1 MSEPSPV
8 VYLLHGEDEYN
19 IAQEVAKFEANL
31 GDDALREANT
41 TSLDGRNFNI
51 DDLVSVVSPMPF
63 IAKRRVVILRHPL
76 ARLESK
82 EAKARIFNKQK
93 LTKDRE
99 KIIENFEK
107 VPPTTALVLV
117 EHKLLTTDWEREK
130 GNLHW
135 LERWAESN
143 REWVYVKAFPL
154 LKGNMGGW
162 IQNRVAQE
170 SGQFTHEAA
179 GRLAE
184 LVGDD
189 TLLADQE
196 IRKLLDYADYKRP
209 VEKEDVDL
217 LTPDSSQADI
227 FAMVD
232 ALGMRDGKK
241 ASENLQRLLE
251 QQEHGYIFAM
261 IVRQFRLL
269 LLVRE
274 ILDGGGGGD
283 EITAKLGFLR
293 VKKWMSRRLIPQ
305 AKKFSLPVLEEI
317 YHRLLNLDEDVKS
330 GLIPVDLALQIFV
343 SSLTNRSHYHS
354 TSH

>member
-8 VYLLHGEDEYN
+8 VYLLHGDDEYT
-19 IAQEVAKFEANL
+19 IAQEVAKLEAKL

-41 TSLDGRNFNI
+41 TSLDGRSFNL

-63 IAKRRVVILRHPL
+63 MAKRRVVILTHPL

-82 EAKARIFNKQK
+82 EAKAKIFNKQK
-93 LTKDRE
+93 MTKDRE

-107 VPPTTALVLV
+107 VPLTTALVLV
-117 EHKLLTTDWEREK
+117 EHKLLTSDWERKK

-135 LERWAESN
+135 LERWAGSN
-143 REWVYVKAFPL
+143 RERVYVKAFPL
-154 LKGNMGGW
+154 GDMEGW
-162 IQNRVAQE
+162 IQNRAAQE
-170 SGQFTHEAA
+170 GGQFTHEAA
-179 GRLAE
+179 KRLAE
-184 LVGDD
+184 LVGDN
-189 TLLADQE
+189 TRLADQE
-196 IRKLLDYADYKRP
+196 TRKLLDYADYKRP
-209 VEKEDVDL
+209 VGVEDVDL

-232 ALGMRDGKK
+232 ALGMRNGQK
-241 ASENLQRLLE
+241 ASENLQRVLE

-261 IVRQFRLL
+261 VIRQFRLL

-283 EITAKLGFLR
+283 ELAAKLRFLG
-293 VKKWMSRRLIPQ
+293 VKKWMSRKLIPQ
-305 AKKFSLPVLEEI
+305 AKRFSLPVLEEI
-317 YHRLLNLDEDVKS
+317 FHRLLNLDVDVKS

-343 SSLTNRSHYHS
+343 SELTSQSHYHS

>member
-8 VYLLHGEDEYN
+8 VYLLHGDDEYN
-19 IAQEVAKFEANL
+19 IAQEVAKLEANL

-41 TSLDGRNFNI
+41 TSLDGRSFNL

-63 IAKRRVVILRHPL
+63 IAKRRVVILTHPL

-82 EAKARIFNKQK
+82 EAKAKFFNKQK

-107 VPPTTALVLV
+107 VPLTTALVLV
-117 EHKLLTTDWEREK
+117 EHKLLTSDWERKK

-135 LERWAESN
+135 LERWAGSD
-143 REWVYVKAFPL
+143 RERVYVKAFPL
-154 LKGNMGGW
+154 GNMEGW
-162 IQNRVAQE
+162 IQNRAAQE
-170 SGQFTHEAA
+170 GGQFTYEAA
-179 GRLAE
+179 RRLAE
-184 LVGDD
+184 LVGAD
-189 TLLADQE
+189 TRLADQE

-217 LTPDSSQADI
+217 LTPDSSQADV

-232 ALGMRDGKK
+232 ALGMRDGQK
-241 ASENLQRLLE
+241 ASLILQRLLE
-251 QQEHGYIFAM
+251 QQEHGFIFAM
-261 IVRQFRLL
+261 VVRQFRLL

-283 EITAKLGFLR
+283 EIAAKLGFLGL
-293 VKKWMSRRLIPQ
+293 KKWMSRKLIPQ
-305 AKKFSLPVLEEI
+305 ARRFSLPVLEEI
-317 YHRLLNLDEDVKS
+317 YHRLLNLDDDVKS

-343 SSLTNRSHYHS
+343 SELTSQSHYHS

>member
-8 VYLLHGEDEYN
+8 VYLLHGDDEYT
-19 IAQEVAKFEANL
+19 IAQEVAKLEANL

-41 TSLDGRNFNI
+41 TSLDGRSFNL

-63 IAKRRVVILRHPL
+63 IAKRRVVILTHPL

-82 EAKARIFNKQK
+82 EAKAKFLNKQK

-107 VPPTTALVLV
+107 VPLTTALVLV
-117 EHKLLTTDWEREK
+117 EHKLLTSDWERKK

-135 LERWAESN
+135 LERWAGSD
-143 REWVYVKAFPL
+143 RERAYVKAFPL
-154 LKGNMGGW
+154 GNMEGW
-162 IQNRVAQE
+162 IQNRAAQE
-170 SGQFTHEAA
+170 GGQFTYEAA
-179 GRLAE
+179 RRLAE
-184 LVGDD
+184 LVGAD
-189 TLLADQE
+189 TRLADQE

-217 LTPDSSQADI
+217 LTPDSSQADV

-232 ALGMRDGKK
+232 ALGMRDGQK
-241 ASENLQRLLE
+241 ASLILQRLLE
-251 QQEHGYIFAM
+251 QQEHGFIFAM
-261 IVRQFRLL
+261 VVRQFRLL

-283 EITAKLGFLR
+283 EIAAKLGFLGL
-293 VKKWMSRRLIPQ
+293 KKWMSRKLIPQ
-305 AKKFSLPVLEEI
+305 AKRFSLPVLEEI
-317 YHRLLNLDEDVKS
+317 YHRLLNLDDDVKS

-343 SSLTNRSHYHS
+343 SELTSQSHYHS

>member
-1 MSEPSPV
+1 MSETSPV
-8 VYLLHGEDEYN
+8 VYLLHGDDEYN
-19 IAQEVAKFEANL
+19 IAQEVAKLEAKL

-41 TSLDGRNFNI
+41 TSLDGRSFNL
-51 DDLVSVVSPMPF
+51 DDLVTVVSPMPF
-63 IAKRRVVILRHPL
+63 MTDRRLVILSHPL

-82 EAKARIFNKQK
+82 EKKARFFNKQK

-107 VPPTTALVLV
+107 VPLTTALVLV
-117 EHKLLTTDWEREK
+117 EHKLLTSDWEREK
-130 GNLHW
+130 GKLHW
-135 LERWAESN
+135 LERWAGSN
-143 REWVYVKAFPL
+143 RERVYLKAFPL
-154 LKGNMGGW
+154 GNMEGW
-162 IQNRVAQE
+162 IKNRAAQE
-170 SGQFTHEAA
+170 GGQFTHEAA

-184 LVGDD
+184 LVGDN
-189 TLLADQE
+189 TRLADQE
-196 IRKLLDYADYKRP
+196 TRKLLDYADYKRP
-209 VEKEDVDL
+209 VGVEDVDL

-232 ALGMRDGKK
+232 ALGMRNGEE

-261 IVRQFRLL
+261 VIRQFRLL

-283 EITAKLGFLR
+283 ELAAKLRFLN
-293 VKKWMSRRLIPQ
+293 VKKWMSKKLIPQ
-305 AKKFSLPVLEEI
+305 AKRFSLPVLEEI
-317 YHRLLNLDEDVKS
+317 FHRLLNLDEEVKS

-343 SSLTNRSHYHS
+343 SELTNQSHYHS
-354 TSH
+354 TSR

>member
-1 MSEPSPV
+1 MSDPSPV
-8 VYLLHGEDEYN
+8 VYLLHGDDEYN
-19 IAQEVAKFEANL
+19 IAQEVAKLEAKL

-41 TSLDGRNFNI
+41 TSLDGRSFNL
-51 DDLVSVVSPMPF
+51 DDLVPVVSPMPF
-63 IAKRRVVILRHPL
+63 MTERRLVILSHPL

-82 EAKARIFNKQK
+82 EKKARFFNKQK

-107 VPPTTALVLV
+107 VPLTTALVLV
-117 EHKLLTTDWEREK
+117 EHKLLTSDWEREK

-135 LERWAESN
+135 LERWAGSN
-143 REWVYVKAFPL
+143 RERVYVKAFPL
-154 LKGNMGGW
+154 GDMGGW
-162 IQNRVAQE
+162 IQNRAAQE
-170 SGQFTHEAA
+170 GGQFTHEAA

-184 LVGDD
+184 LVGDN
-189 TLLADQE
+189 TRLADQE
-196 IRKLLDYADYKRP
+196 TRKLLDYADYKRP
-209 VEKEDVDL
+209 VGVEDVDL

-232 ALGMRDGKK
+232 ALGMRDGQK

-261 IVRQFRLL
+261 VIRQFRLL

-283 EITAKLGFLR
+283 ELAAKLRFLR
-293 VKKWMSRRLIPQ
+293 VKKWMSRKLIPQ
-305 AKKFSLPVLEEI
+305 AKRFSLPVLEEI

-330 GLIPVDLALQIFV
+330 SLIPVDLALQIFV
-343 SSLTNRSHYHS
+343 SELTNQSHYHS
-354 TSH
+354 TSR

>member
-8 VYLLHGEDEYN
+8 VYLLHGDDEYT
-19 IAQEVAKFEANL
+19 IAQEVAKLEANL

-41 TSLDGRNFNI
+41 TSLDGHSFNL

-63 IAKRRVVILRHPL
+63 IAKRRVVILTHPL

-82 EAKARIFNKQK
+82 EAKAKFFNKQK

-107 VPPTTALVLV
+107 VPLTTALVLV
-117 EHKLLTTDWEREK
+117 EHKLLTSDWERKK

-135 LERWAESN
+135 LERWAGSD
-143 REWVYVKAFPL
+143 RERVYIKAFPL
-154 LKGNMGGW
+154 GNMEGW
-162 IQNRVAQE
+162 IQNRAAQE
-170 SGQFTHEAA
+170 GGQFTYEAA
-179 GRLAE
+179 RRLAE
-184 LVGDD
+184 LVGAD
-189 TLLADQE
+189 TRLADQE

-217 LTPDSSQADI
+217 LTPDSSQADV

-232 ALGMRDGKK
+232 ALGMRDGQK
-241 ASENLQRLLE
+241 ASLILQRLLE
-251 QQEHGYIFAM
+251 QQEHGFIFAM
-261 IVRQFRLL
+261 VVRQFRLL

-283 EITAKLGFLR
+283 EIAAKLGFLGL
-293 VKKWMSRRLIPQ
+293 KKWMSRKLIPQ
-305 AKKFSLPVLEEI
+305 AKRFSLPVLEEI
-317 YHRLLNLDEDVKS
+317 YHRLLNLDDDVKS

-343 SSLTNRSHYHS
+343 SELTSQSHYHS

>member
-8 VYLLHGEDEYN
+8 VYLLHGDDEYN
-19 IAQEVAKFEANL
+19 IAQEVAKLEAKL
-31 GDDALREANT
+31 GDHALREANT
-41 TSLDGRNFNI
+41 TSLDGRSFNL

-63 IAKRRVVILRHPL
+63 MTKRRLVILSHPL
-76 ARLESK
+76 ARLEGK
-82 EAKARIFNKQK
+82 EAKAKFFNKQK

-107 VPPTTALVLV
+107 VPLTTALVLV
-117 EHKLLTTDWEREK
+117 EHKLLTSDWERKK

-143 REWVYVKAFPL
+143 RERVYVKAFPL
-154 LKGNMGGW
+154 PKGNMGGW
-162 IQNRVAQE
+162 IQNRATQE

-232 ALGMRDGKK
+232 ALGMRDGEK
-241 ASENLQRLLE
+241 ASLLLQRLLE

-261 IVRQFRLL
+261 VIRQFRLL

-274 ILDGGGGGD
+274 ILDEGGGGD
-283 EITAKLGFLR
+283 ELAAKLGFLR
-293 VKKWMSRRLIPQ
+293 VKKWMSRKLIPQ
-305 AKKFSLPVLEEI
+305 ARRFSLPVLEEI
-317 YHRLLNLDEDVKS
+317 FHRLLNLDEDVKS

-343 SSLTNRSHYHS
+343 SSLTNLSPYHL
-354 TSH
+354 TSR

>member
-1 MSEPSPV
+1 MSETSPV
-8 VYLLHGEDEYN
+8 VYLLHGDDEYN
-19 IAQEVAKFEANL
+19 IAQEVAKLEAKL

-41 TSLDGRNFNI
+41 TSLDGRSFNL
-51 DDLVSVVSPMPF
+51 DDLVTVVSPMPF
-63 IAKRRVVILRHPL
+63 MTDRRLVILSHPL

-82 EAKARIFNKQK
+82 EKKARFFNKQK

-107 VPPTTALVLV
+107 VPLTTALVLV
-117 EHKLLTTDWEREK
+117 EYKLLTSDWEREK
-130 GNLHW
+130 GKLHW
-135 LERWAESN
+135 LERWAGSN
-143 REWVYVKAFPL
+143 RERVYLKAFPL
-154 LKGNMGGW
+154 GNMEGW
-162 IQNRVAQE
+162 IKNRAAQE
-170 SGQFTHEAA
+170 GGQFTHEAA

-184 LVGDD
+184 LVGDN
-189 TLLADQE
+189 TRLADQE
-196 IRKLLDYADYKRP
+196 TRKLLDYADYKRP
-209 VEKEDVDL
+209 VGVEDVDL

-232 ALGMRDGKK
+232 ALGMRNGEE

-261 IVRQFRLL
+261 VIRQFRLL

-283 EITAKLGFLR
+283 ELAAKLRFLN
-293 VKKWMSRRLIPQ
+293 VKKWMSKKLIPQ
-305 AKKFSLPVLEEI
+305 AKRFSLPVLEEI
-317 YHRLLNLDEDVKS
+317 FHRLLNLDEEVKS

-343 SSLTNRSHYHS
+343 SELTNQSHYHS
-354 TSH
+354 TSR

>member
-8 VYLLHGEDEYN
+8 VYLLHGDDEYN
-19 IAQEVAKFEANL
+19 IAQEVAKLEANL

-41 TSLDGRNFNI
+41 TSLDGRSFNL

-63 IAKRRVVILRHPL
+63 IAKRRVVILTHPL

-82 EAKARIFNKQK
+82 EAKAKFFNKQK

-107 VPPTTALVLV
+107 VPLTTALVLV
-117 EHKLLTTDWEREK
+117 EHKLLTSDWERKK

-135 LERWAESN
+135 LERWAGSD
-143 REWVYVKAFPL
+143 RERVYVKAFPL
-154 LKGNMGGW
+154 GNMEGW
-162 IQNRVAQE
+162 IQNRAAQE
-170 SGQFTHEAA
+170 GGQFTYEAA
-179 GRLAE
+179 RRLAE
-184 LVGDD
+184 LVGAD
-189 TLLADQE
+189 TRLADQE

-217 LTPDSSQADI
+217 LTPDSSQADV

-232 ALGMRDGKK
+232 ALGMRDGQK
-241 ASENLQRLLE
+241 ASLILQRLLE
-251 QQEHGYIFAM
+251 QQEHGFIFAM
-261 IVRQFRLL
+261 VVRQFRLL

-283 EITAKLGFLR
+283 EIAAKLRFLGL
-293 VKKWMSRRLIPQ
+293 KKWMSRKLIPQ
-305 AKKFSLPVLEEI
+305 AKRFSLPVLEEI
-317 YHRLLNLDEDVKS
+317 YHRLLNLDDDVKS

-343 SSLTNRSHYHS
+343 SELTSQSHYHS

>member
-8 VYLLHGEDEYN
+8 VYLLHGDDEYT
-19 IAQEVAKFEANL
+19 IAQEVAKLEANL

-41 TSLDGRNFNI
+41 TSLDGRSFNL

-63 IAKRRVVILRHPL
+63 IAKRRVVILTHPL
-76 ARLESK
+76 ARLENK
-82 EAKARIFNKQK
+82 EAKAKFFNKQK

-107 VPPTTALVLV
+107 VPLTTALVLV
-117 EHKLLTTDWEREK
+117 EHKLLTTDWERKK

-135 LERWAESN
+135 LERWAGSD
-143 REWVYVKAFPL
+143 RERVYVKAFPL
-154 LKGNMGGW
+154 GNMEGW
-162 IQNRVAQE
+162 IQNRAAQE
-170 SGQFTHEAA
+170 GGQFTYEAA
-179 GRLAE
+179 RRLAE
-184 LVGDD
+184 LVGAD
-189 TLLADQE
+189 TRLADQE

-217 LTPDSSQADI
+217 LTPDSSQADV

-232 ALGMRDGKK
+232 ALGMRDGQK
-241 ASENLQRLLE
+241 ASLILQRLLE
-251 QQEHGYIFAM
+251 QQEHGFIFAM
-261 IVRQFRLL
+261 VVRQFRLL

-283 EITAKLGFLR
+283 EIAAKLGFLGL
-293 VKKWMSRRLIPQ
+293 KKWMSRKLIPQ
-305 AKKFSLPVLEEI
+305 AKRFSLPVLEEI
-317 YHRLLNLDEDVKS
+317 YHRLLNLDDDVKS

-343 SSLTNRSHYHS
+343 SELTSQSHYHS

>member
-1 MSEPSPV
+1 MSETSPV
-8 VYLLHGEDEYN
+8 VYLLHGDDEYN
-19 IAQEVAKFEANL
+19 IAQEVAKLEAKL

-41 TSLDGRNFNI
+41 TSLDGRSFNL

-82 EAKARIFNKQK
+82 EAKANFFNKQK

-107 VPPTTALVLV
+107 VPLTTALVLV
-117 EHKLLTTDWEREK
+117 EHKLLTSDWERKK

-135 LERWAESN
+135 LERWAGSN
-143 REWVYVKAFPL
+143 RERVYVKAFPL
-154 LKGNMGGW
+154 GDMGGW
-162 IQNRVAQE
+162 IQNRAAQE
-170 SGQFTHEAA
+170 GGQFTHEAA

-189 TLLADQE
+189 TRLADQE
-196 IRKLLDYADYKRP
+196 IRKLLDYADYQRP
-209 VEKEDVDL
+209 VGVEDVDL

-232 ALGMRDGKK
+232 ALGMRDGQK

-261 IVRQFRLL
+261 VIRQFRLL

-283 EITAKLGFLR
+283 EIAAKLGFLR
-293 VKKWMSRRLIPQ
+293 VKKWMSRKLIPQ
-305 AKKFSLPVLEEI
+305 AKRFSLPVLEEI
-317 YHRLLNLDEDVKS
+317 FHRLLNLDEDVKS

-343 SSLTNRSHYHS
+343 SELTSQSHYHS
-354 TSH
+354 TSR

>member
-8 VYLLHGEDEYN
+8 VYLLHGDDEYT
-19 IAQEVAKFEANL
+19 IAQEVAKLEANL

-41 TSLDGRNFNI
+41 TSLDGRSFNL

-63 IAKRRVVILRHPL
+63 ITKRRVVILTHPL

-82 EAKARIFNKQK
+82 EAKAKFFNKQK

-107 VPPTTALVLV
+107 VPLTTALVLV
-117 EHKLLTTDWEREK
+117 EHKLLTSDWERKK

-135 LERWAESN
+135 LERWAGSD
-143 REWVYVKAFPL
+143 RERVYIKAFPL
-154 LKGNMGGW
+154 GNMEGW
-162 IQNRVAQE
+162 IQNRAAQE
-170 SGQFTHEAA
+170 GGQFTYEAA
-179 GRLAE
+179 RRLAE
-184 LVGDD
+184 LVGAD
-189 TLLADQE
+189 TRLADQE

-217 LTPDSSQADI
+217 LTPDSSQADV

-232 ALGMRDGKK
+232 ALGMRDGQK
-241 ASENLQRLLE
+241 ASLILQRLLE
-251 QQEHGYIFAM
+251 QQEHGFIFAM
-261 IVRQFRLL
+261 VVRQFRLL

-283 EITAKLGFLR
+283 EIAAKLGFLGL
-293 VKKWMSRRLIPQ
+293 KKWMSRKLIPQ
-305 AKKFSLPVLEEI
+305 AKRFSLPVLEEI
-317 YHRLLNLDEDVKS
+317 YHRLLNLDDDVKS

-343 SSLTNRSHYHS
+343 SELTSQSHYHS

>member
-1 MSEPSPV
+1 
-8 VYLLHGEDEYN
+8 
-19 IAQEVAKFEANL
+19 
-31 GDDALREANT
+31 
-41 TSLDGRNFNI
+41 
-51 DDLVSVVSPMPF
+51 
-63 IAKRRVVILRHPL
+63 VILSHPL

-82 EAKARIFNKQK
+82 EKKARFFNKQK

-107 VPPTTALVLV
+107 VPLTTALVLV
-117 EHKLLTTDWEREK
+117 EHKLLTSDWEREK

-135 LERWAESN
+135 LERWAGSN
-143 REWVYVKAFPL
+143 RERVYVKAFPL
-154 LKGNMGGW
+154 GDMGGW
-162 IQNRVAQE
+162 IQNRAAQE
-170 SGQFTHEAA
+170 GGQFTHEAA

-184 LVGDD
+184 LVGDN
-189 TLLADQE
+189 TRLADQE
-196 IRKLLDYADYKRP
+196 TRKLLDYADYKRP
-209 VEKEDVDL
+209 VGVEDVDL

-232 ALGMRDGKK
+232 ALGMRDGQK

-261 IVRQFRLL
+261 VIRQFRLL

-283 EITAKLGFLR
+283 ELAAKLRFLR
-293 VKKWMSRRLIPQ
+293 VKKWMSRKLIPQ
-305 AKKFSLPVLEEI
+305 AKRFSLPVLEEI

-330 GLIPVDLALQIFV
+330 SLIPVDLALQIFV
-343 SSLTNRSHYHS
+343 SELTNQSHYHS
-354 TSH
+354 TSR

>member
-8 VYLLHGEDEYN
+8 VYLLHGDDEYT
-19 IAQEVAKFEANL
+19 IAQEVAKLEAKL

-41 TSLDGRNFNI
+41 TSLDGRSFNL

-63 IAKRRVVILRHPL
+63 MAKRRVVILTHPL

-82 EAKARIFNKQK
+82 EAKAKIFNKQK
-93 LTKDRE
+93 MTKDRE

-107 VPPTTALVLV
+107 VPLTTALVLV
-117 EHKLLTTDWEREK
+117 EHKLLTSDWEREK
-130 GNLHW
+130 GKLHW
-135 LERWAESN
+135 LERWAGSN
-143 REWVYVKAFPL
+143 RERVYVKAFPL
-154 LKGNMGGW
+154 GDMEGW
-162 IQNRVAQE
+162 IQNRAAQE
-170 SGQFTHEAA
+170 GGQFTHEAA
-179 GRLAE
+179 KRLAE
-184 LVGDD
+184 LVGDN
-189 TLLADQE
+189 TRLADQE
-196 IRKLLDYADYKRP
+196 TRKLLDYADYKRP
-209 VEKEDVDL
+209 VGAEDVDL

-232 ALGMRDGKK
+232 ALGMRNGQK
-241 ASENLQRLLE
+241 ASENLQRVLE

-261 IVRQFRLL
+261 VIRQFRLL

-283 EITAKLGFLR
+283 ELAAKLRFLG
-293 VKKWMSRRLIPQ
+293 VKKWMSRKLIPQ
-305 AKKFSLPVLEEI
+305 AKRFSLPVLEEI
-317 YHRLLNLDEDVKS
+317 FHRLLNLDVDVKS

-343 SSLTNRSHYHS
+343 SELTSQSHYHS

>member
-8 VYLLHGEDEYN
+8 VYLLHGDDEYT
-19 IAQEVAKFEANL
+19 IAQEVAKLEANL

-41 TSLDGRNFNI
+41 TSLDGRSFNL

-63 IAKRRVVILRHPL
+63 IAKRRVVILTHPL

-82 EAKARIFNKQK
+82 EAKAKFFNKQK

-107 VPPTTALVLV
+107 VPLTTALVLV
-117 EHKLLTTDWEREK
+117 EHKLLTSDWERKK

-135 LERWAESN
+135 LERWAGSD
-143 REWVYVKAFPL
+143 RERVYIKAFPL
-154 LKGNMGGW
+154 GNMEGW
-162 IQNRVAQE
+162 IQNRAAQE
-170 SGQFTHEAA
+170 GGQFTYEAA
-179 GRLAE
+179 RRLAE
-184 LVGDD
+184 LVGAD
-189 TLLADQE
+189 TRLADQE

-217 LTPDSSQADI
+217 LTPDSSQADV

-232 ALGMRDGKK
+232 ALGMRDGQK
-241 ASENLQRLLE
+241 ASLILQRLLE
-251 QQEHGYIFAM
+251 QQEHGFIFAM
-261 IVRQFRLL
+261 VVRQFRLL

-283 EITAKLGFLR
+283 EIAAKLGFLGL
-293 VKKWMSRRLIPQ
+293 KKWMSRKLIPQ
-305 AKKFSLPVLEEI
+305 AKRFSLPVLEEI
-317 YHRLLNLDEDVKS
+317 YHRLLNLDDDVKS

-343 SSLTNRSHYHS
+343 SELTSQSHYHS

>member
-8 VYLLHGEDEYN
+8 VYLLHGDDEYN
-19 IAQEVAKFEANL
+19 IAQEVAKLEANL

-41 TSLDGRNFNI
+41 TSLDGCSFNL

-63 IAKRRVVILRHPL
+63 IAKRRVVILTHPL

-82 EAKARIFNKQK
+82 EAKAKFFNKQK

-107 VPPTTALVLV
+107 VPLTTALVLV
-117 EHKLLTTDWEREK
+117 EHKLLTSDWERKK

-135 LERWAESN
+135 LERWAGSD
-143 REWVYVKAFPL
+143 RERVYIKAFPL
-154 LKGNMGGW
+154 GNMEGW
-162 IQNRVAQE
+162 IQNRAAQE
-170 SGQFTHEAA
+170 GGQFTYEAA
-179 GRLAE
+179 RRLAE
-184 LVGDD
+184 LVGAD
-189 TLLADQE
+189 TRLADQE

-217 LTPDSSQADI
+217 LTPDSSQADV

-232 ALGMRDGKK
+232 ALGMRDGQK
-241 ASENLQRLLE
+241 ASLILQRLLE
-251 QQEHGYIFAM
+251 QQEHGFIFAM
-261 IVRQFRLL
+261 VVRQFRLL

-274 ILDGGGGGD
+274 ILDGGGGGE
-283 EITAKLGFLR
+283 EIAAKLGFLGL
-293 VKKWMSRRLIPQ
+293 KKWMSRKLIPQ
-305 AKKFSLPVLEEI
+305 AKRFSLPVLEEI

-343 SSLTNRSHYHS
+343 SELTSQSHYHS

>member
-8 VYLLHGEDEYN
+8 VYLLHGDDEYT
-19 IAQEVAKFEANL
+19 IAQEVAKLEANL

-41 TSLDGRNFNI
+41 TSLDGRSFNL

-63 IAKRRVVILRHPL
+63 IAKRRVVILTHPL

-82 EAKARIFNKQK
+82 EAKAKFLNKQK

-107 VPPTTALVLV
+107 VPLTTALVLV
-117 EHKLLTTDWEREK
+117 EHKLLTTDWERKK

-135 LERWAESN
+135 LERWAGSD
-143 REWVYVKAFPL
+143 RERVYVKAFTL
-154 LKGNMGGW
+154 GNMEGW
-162 IQNRVAQE
+162 IQNRAAQE
-170 SGQFTHEAA
+170 GGQFTYEAA
-179 GRLAE
+179 RRLAE
-184 LVGDD
+184 LVGAD
-189 TLLADQE
+189 TRLADQE

-209 VEKEDVDL
+209 VEKEDIDL
-217 LTPDSSQADI
+217 LTPDSSQADV

-232 ALGMRDGKK
+232 ALGMRDGQK
-241 ASENLQRLLE
+241 ASLILQRLLE
-251 QQEHGYIFAM
+251 QQEHGFIFAM
-261 IVRQFRLL
+261 VVRQFRLL

-283 EITAKLGFLR
+283 EIAAKLGFLGL
-293 VKKWMSRRLIPQ
+293 KKWMSRKLIPQ
-305 AKKFSLPVLEEI
+305 AKRFSLPVLEEI

-343 SSLTNRSHYHS
+343 SELTSQSHYHS

>member
-1 MSEPSPV
+1 
-8 VYLLHGEDEYN
+8 HGDDEYN
-19 IAQEVAKFEANL
+19 IAQEVAKLEAKL

-41 TSLDGRNFNI
+41 TSLDGRSFNL

-63 IAKRRVVILRHPL
+63 MTKRRLVILSHPL
-76 ARLESK
+76 ARLEIK
-82 EAKARIFNKQK
+82 ETKAKFFNKQK

-107 VPPTTALVLV
+107 IPLTTALVLV
-117 EHKLLTTDWEREK
+117 EHKLLTSDWERKK

-135 LERWAESN
+135 LERWAGSN
-143 REWVYVKAFPL
+143 RERVYVKAFPL
-154 LKGNMGGW
+154 GDMEGW
-162 IQNRVAQE
+162 IKNQASQE
-170 SGQFTHEAA
+170 GGQFTHEASK
-179 GRLAE
+179 RLAE

-189 TLLADQE
+189 TRLADQE
-196 IRKLLDYADYKRP
+196 TRKLLDYADYKRP

-232 ALGMRDGKK
+232 ALGMRDGQK

-261 IVRQFRLL
+261 VIRQFRLL

-283 EITAKLGFLR
+283 EIAAKLGFLR
-293 VKKWMSRRLIPQ
+293 VKKWMSRKLIPQ
-305 AKKFSLPVLEEI
+305 AKRFSLSVLEEI
-317 YHRLLNLDEDVKS
+317 LDRLLNLDEDVKS
-330 GLIPVDLALQIFV
+330 SLIPVDLALQIFV
-343 SSLTNRSHYHS
+343 SELTSQSHYHS
-354 TSH
+354 TSR

>member
-1 MSEPSPV
+1 MSETSPV
-8 VYLLHGEDEYN
+8 VYLLHGDDEYN
-19 IAQEVAKFEANL
+19 IAQEVAKLEAKL

-41 TSLDGRNFNI
+41 TSLDGRSFNL
-51 DDLVSVVSPMPF
+51 DDLVPVVSPMPF
-63 IAKRRVVILRHPL
+63 MTERRLVILSHPL

-82 EAKARIFNKQK
+82 EKKARFFNKQK

-107 VPPTTALVLV
+107 VPLTTALVLV
-117 EHKLLTTDWEREK
+117 EHKLLTSDWEREK

-135 LERWAESN
+135 LERWAGSN
-143 REWVYVKAFPL
+143 RERVYVKAFPL
-154 LKGNMGGW
+154 GDMGGW
-162 IQNRVAQE
+162 IQNRAAQE
-170 SGQFTHEAA
+170 GGQFTHEAA

-184 LVGDD
+184 LVGDN
-189 TLLADQE
+189 TRLADQE
-196 IRKLLDYADYKRP
+196 TRKLLDYADYKRP
-209 VEKEDVDL
+209 VGVEDVDL

-232 ALGMRDGKK
+232 ALGMRDGQK

-261 IVRQFRLL
+261 VIRQFRLL

-283 EITAKLGFLR
+283 ELAAKLRFLR
-293 VKKWMSRRLIPQ
+293 VKKWMSRKLIPQ
-305 AKKFSLPVLEEI
+305 AKRFSLPVLEEI

-330 GLIPVDLALQIFV
+330 SLIPVDLALQIFV
-343 SSLTNRSHYHS
+343 SELTNQSHYHS
-354 TSH
+354 TSR

>member
-8 VYLLHGEDEYN
+8 VYLLHGDDEYT
-19 IAQEVAKFEANL
+19 IAQEVAKLEANL

-41 TSLDGRNFNI
+41 TSLDGRSFNL

-63 IAKRRVVILRHPL
+63 IAKRRVVILTHPL

-82 EAKARIFNKQK
+82 EAKAKFFNKQK

-107 VPPTTALVLV
+107 VPLTTALVLV
-117 EHKLLTTDWEREK
+117 EHKLLTTDWERKK

-135 LERWAESN
+135 LERWAGSD
-143 REWVYVKAFPL
+143 RERAYVKAFPL
-154 LKGNMGGW
+154 GNMEGW
-162 IQNRVAQE
+162 IQNRAAQE
-170 SGQFTHEAA
+170 GGQFTYEAA
-179 GRLAE
+179 RRLAE
-184 LVGDD
+184 LVGAD
-189 TLLADQE
+189 TRLADQE

-217 LTPDSSQADI
+217 LTPDSSQADV

-232 ALGMRDGKK
+232 ALGMRDGQK
-241 ASENLQRLLE
+241 ASLILQRLLE
-251 QQEHGYIFAM
+251 QQEHGFIFAM
-261 IVRQFRLL
+261 VVRQFRLL

-283 EITAKLGFLR
+283 EIAAKLGFLGL
-293 VKKWMSRRLIPQ
+293 KKWMSRKLIPQ
-305 AKKFSLPVLEEI
+305 AKRFSLPVLGEI
-317 YHRLLNLDEDVKS
+317 YHRLLNLDDDVKS

-343 SSLTNRSHYHS
+343 SELTSQSHYHS

>member
-8 VYLLHGEDEYN
+8 VYLLHGDDEYT
-19 IAQEVAKFEANL
+19 IAQEVAKLEANL

-41 TSLDGRNFNI
+41 TSLDGCSFNL

-63 IAKRRVVILRHPL
+63 IAKRRVVILTHPL

-82 EAKARIFNKQK
+82 EAKAKFFNKQK

-107 VPPTTALVLV
+107 VPLTTALVLV
-117 EHKLLTTDWEREK
+117 EHKLLTSDWERKK

-135 LERWAESN
+135 LERWAGSD
-143 REWVYVKAFPL
+143 RERVYIKAFPL
-154 LKGNMGGW
+154 GNMEGW
-162 IQNRVAQE
+162 IQNRAAQE
-170 SGQFTHEAA
+170 GGQFTYEAA
-179 GRLAE
+179 RRLAE
-184 LVGDD
+184 LVGAD
-189 TLLADQE
+189 TRLADQE

-217 LTPDSSQADI
+217 LTPDSSQADV

-232 ALGMRDGKK
+232 ALGMRDGQK
-241 ASENLQRLLE
+241 ASLILQRLLE
-251 QQEHGYIFAM
+251 QQEHGFIFAM
-261 IVRQFRLL
+261 VVRQFRLL

-283 EITAKLGFLR
+283 EIAAKLGFLGL
-293 VKKWMSRRLIPQ
+293 KKWMSRKLIPQ
-305 AKKFSLPVLEEI
+305 AKRFSLPVLEEI

-343 SSLTNRSHYHS
+343 SELTSQSHYHS

>member
-8 VYLLHGEDEYN
+8 VYLLHGDDEYT
-19 IAQEVAKFEANL
+19 IAQEVAKLEANL

-41 TSLDGRNFNI
+41 TSLDGRSFNL

-63 IAKRRVVILRHPL
+63 IAKRRVVILTHPL

-82 EAKARIFNKQK
+82 EAKAKFFNKQK

-107 VPPTTALVLV
+107 VPLTTALVLV
-117 EHKLLTTDWEREK
+117 EHKLLTTDWERKK

-135 LERWAESN
+135 LEQWAGSD
-143 REWVYVKAFPL
+143 RERVYVKAFPL
-154 LKGNMGGW
+154 GNMEGW
-162 IQNRVAQE
+162 IQNRAAQE
-170 SGQFTHEAA
+170 GGQFTYEAA
-179 GRLAE
+179 RRLAE
-184 LVGDD
+184 LVGAD
-189 TLLADQE
+189 TRLADQE

-217 LTPDSSQADI
+217 LTPDSSQADV

-232 ALGMRDGKK
+232 ALGMRDGQK
-241 ASENLQRLLE
+241 ASLILQRLLE
-251 QQEHGYIFAM
+251 QQEHGFIFAM
-261 IVRQFRLL
+261 VVRQFRLL

-283 EITAKLGFLR
+283 EIAAKLRFLGL
-293 VKKWMSRRLIPQ
+293 KKWMSRKLIPQ
-305 AKKFSLPVLEEI
+305 AKRFSLPVLEEI
-317 YHRLLNLDEDVKS
+317 YHRLLNLDDDVKS

-343 SSLTNRSHYHS
+343 SELTSQSHYHS

>member
-8 VYLLHGEDEYN
+8 VYLLHGDDEYT
-19 IAQEVAKFEANL
+19 IAQEVAKLEANL

-41 TSLDGRNFNI
+41 TSLDGRSFNL

-63 IAKRRVVILRHPL
+63 IAKRRVVILTHPL

-82 EAKARIFNKQK
+82 EAKAKFFNKQK

-107 VPPTTALVLV
+107 VPLTTALVLV
-117 EHKLLTTDWEREK
+117 EHKLLTSDWERKK

-135 LERWAESN
+135 LERWAGSD
-143 REWVYVKAFPL
+143 RERVYVKAFPL
-154 LKGNMGGW
+154 GNMEGW
-162 IQNRVAQE
+162 IQNRAAQE
-170 SGQFTHEAA
+170 GGQFTYEAA
-179 GRLAE
+179 RRLAE
-184 LVGDD
+184 LVGAD
-189 TLLADQE
+189 TRLADQE

-217 LTPDSSQADI
+217 LTPDSSQADV

-232 ALGMRDGKK
+232 ALGMRDGQK
-241 ASENLQRLLE
+241 ASLILQRLLE
-251 QQEHGYIFAM
+251 QQEHGFIFAM
-261 IVRQFRLL
+261 VVRQFRLL

-283 EITAKLGFLR
+283 EIAAKLRFLGL
-293 VKKWMSRRLIPQ
+293 KKWMSRKLIPQ
-305 AKKFSLPVLEEI
+305 AKRFSLPVLEEI
-317 YHRLLNLDEDVKS
+317 YHRLLNLDDDVKS

-343 SSLTNRSHYHS
+343 SELTSQSHYHS

>member
-8 VYLLHGEDEYN
+8 VYLLHGDDEYT
-19 IAQEVAKFEANL
+19 IAQEVAKLEANL

-41 TSLDGRNFNI
+41 TSLDGRSFNL

-63 IAKRRVVILRHPL
+63 IAKRRVVILTHPL

-82 EAKARIFNKQK
+82 EAKAKFFNKQK

-107 VPPTTALVLV
+107 VPLTTALVLV
-117 EHKLLTTDWEREK
+117 EHKLLTSDWERKK

-135 LERWAESN
+135 LERWAGSD
-143 REWVYVKAFPL
+143 RERVYVKAFPL
-154 LKGNMGGW
+154 GNMEGW
-162 IQNRVAQE
+162 IQNRAAQE
-170 SGQFTHEAA
+170 GGQFTYEAA
-179 GRLAE
+179 RRLAE
-184 LVGDD
+184 LVGAD
-189 TLLADQE
+189 TRLADQE

-217 LTPDSSQADI
+217 LTPDSSQADV

-232 ALGMRDGKK
+232 ALGMRDGQK
-241 ASENLQRLLE
+241 ASLILQRLLE
-251 QQEHGYIFAM
+251 QQEHGFIFAM
-261 IVRQFRLL
+261 VVRQFRLL

-283 EITAKLGFLR
+283 EIAAKLGFLGL
-293 VKKWMSRRLIPQ
+293 KKWMSRKLIPQ
-305 AKKFSLPVLEEI
+305 AKRFSLPVLEEI
-317 YHRLLNLDEDVKS
+317 YHRLLNLDDDVKS

-343 SSLTNRSHYHS
+343 SELTSQSHYHS

>member
-1 MSEPSPV
+1 MSETSPV
-8 VYLLHGEDEYN
+8 VYLLHGDDEFN
-19 IAQEVAKFEANL
+19 IAQEVAKLEAKL

-41 TSLDGRNFNI
+41 TSLDGRSFNL

-63 IAKRRVVILRHPL
+63 MTERRLVILSHPL

-82 EAKARIFNKQK
+82 EKKARFFNKQK

-107 VPPTTALVLV
+107 VPLTTALVLV
-117 EHKLLTTDWEREK
+117 EHKLLTSDWEREK

-135 LERWAESN
+135 LERWAGSN
-143 REWVYVKAFPL
+143 RERVYVKAFPL
-154 LKGNMGGW
+154 GDMGGW
-162 IQNRVAQE
+162 IQNRAAQE
-170 SGQFTHEAA
+170 GGQFTHEAA

-189 TLLADQE
+189 TRLADQE
-196 IRKLLDYADYKRP
+196 IRKLLDYADYQRP
-209 VEKEDVDL
+209 VGVEDVDL

-232 ALGMRDGKK
+232 ALGMRDGQK
-241 ASENLQRLLE
+241 ASLILQRLLE

-261 IVRQFRLL
+261 VVRQFRLL

-283 EITAKLGFLR
+283 EIAAKLGFLG
-293 VKKWMSRRLIPQ
+293 VKKWMSRKLIPQ
-305 AKKFSLPVLEEI
+305 ANRFSPPVLEEI
-317 YHRLLNLDEDVKS
+317 FHRLLNLDEDVKS

-343 SSLTNRSHYHS
+343 SELTSQSHYHS

>member
-1 MSEPSPV
+1 
-8 VYLLHGEDEYN
+8 
-19 IAQEVAKFEANL
+19 VAKLEANL

-41 TSLDGRNFNI
+41 TSLDGCSFNL

-63 IAKRRVVILRHPL
+63 IAKRRVVILTHPL

-82 EAKARIFNKQK
+82 EAKAKFFNKQK

-107 VPPTTALVLV
+107 VPLTTALVLV
-117 EHKLLTTDWEREK
+117 EHKLLTSDWERKK

-135 LERWAESN
+135 LERWAGSD
-143 REWVYVKAFPL
+143 RERVYIKAFPL
-154 LKGNMGGW
+154 GNMEGW
-162 IQNRVAQE
+162 IQNRAAQE
-170 SGQFTHEAA
+170 GGQFTYEAA
-179 GRLAE
+179 RRLAE
-184 LVGDD
+184 LVGAD
-189 TLLADQE
+189 TRLADQE

-217 LTPDSSQADI
+217 LTPDSSQADV

-232 ALGMRDGKK
+232 ALGMRDGQK
-241 ASENLQRLLE
+241 ASLILQRLLE
-251 QQEHGYIFAM
+251 QQEHGFIFAM
-261 IVRQFRLL
+261 VVRQFRLL

-283 EITAKLGFLR
+283 EIAAKLGFLGL
-293 VKKWMSRRLIPQ
+293 KKWMSRKLIPQ
-305 AKKFSLPVLEEI
+305 AKRFSLPVLEEI
-317 YHRLLNLDEDVKS
+317 YHRLLNLDDDVKS

-343 SSLTNRSHYHS
+343 SELTSQSHYHS

>member
-8 VYLLHGEDEYN
+8 VYLLHGDDEYT
-19 IAQEVAKFEANL
+19 IAQEVAKLEANL

-41 TSLDGRNFNI
+41 TSLDGRSFNL

-63 IAKRRVVILRHPL
+63 IAKRRVVILTHPL

-82 EAKARIFNKQK
+82 EAKAKFFNKQK

-107 VPPTTALVLV
+107 VPLTTALVLV
-117 EHKLLTTDWEREK
+117 EHKLLTTDWERKK

-135 LERWAESN
+135 LERWAGSD
-143 REWVYVKAFPL
+143 RERVYVKAFPL
-154 LKGNMGGW
+154 GNMEGW
-162 IQNRVAQE
+162 IQNRAAQE
-170 SGQFTHEAA
+170 GGQFTYEAA
-179 GRLAE
+179 RRLAE
-184 LVGDD
+184 LVGAD
-189 TLLADQE
+189 TRLADQE

-217 LTPDSSQADI
+217 LTPDSSQADV

-232 ALGMRDGKK
+232 ALGMRDGQK
-241 ASENLQRLLE
+241 ASLILQRLLE
-251 QQEHGYIFAM
+251 QQEHGFIFAM
-261 IVRQFRLL
+261 VVRQFRLL

-283 EITAKLGFLR
+283 EIAAKLGFLGL
-293 VKKWMSRRLIPQ
+293 KKWMSRKLIPQ
-305 AKKFSLPVLEEI
+305 AKRFSLPVLEEI
-317 YHRLLNLDEDVKS
+317 YHRLLNLDDDVKS

-343 SSLTNRSHYHS
+343 SELTSQSHYHS